1 MVLCGEIAVR
11 NVNSAK
17 HETPFMIRMTLTAI
31 GLVAT
36 LALGACGT
44 LDRPTGPLRI
54 APDQIVAAQDPR
66 IGANDTA
73 KLQALVADVAGRI
86 SGPQRGQKILALSG
100 GGANGAY
107 GAGLLVGWT
116 EHGDRPTFDIVTG
129 VSTGALAAPFAFLG
143 PDWDDELRQAYTG
156 GGANGLLSAR
166 TLAAFRNPSL
176 FSSRVLRALVDD
188 NVTPELLR
196 QIAIESAKGRKLL
209 VATTNLDTEETVIW
223 DMGVLAAQGDEAGLT
238 LFKDVL
244 VASASIPGVFPPV
257 LIAGL
262 NKDGQ
267 VIEDMH
273 VDGGVN
279 TPFLAVPEDL
289 LLWTNPAARRG
300 DGEIYVVVNGQIG
313 RNEGVTPGRISGI
326 LTRTYDSMS
335 KSSLRTALI
344 ATAAFAGRNGIAMSM
359 TAVPDNVSAS
369 SLKFDSAS
377 MQALFDLGRARSVA
391 GEAWSP
397 VSASTQP
404 IALPSSLVAPDQIPD
419 VLAPP
424 PAPETKNPAS
434 DGGASEKSDAPKT

>member
-1 MVLCGEIAVR
+1 M
-11 NVNSAK
+11 
-17 HETPFMIRMTLTAI
+17 MIHKTLTAL
-31 GLVAT
+31 GLAAMV
-36 LALGACGT
+36 ALGACGT

-54 APDQIVAAQDPR
+54 APDQILPSEDPR

-73 KLQALVADVAGRI
+73 KLRALVTDVASRI
-86 SGPQRGQKILALSG
+86 SRNDDGQQILALSG

-107 GAGLLVGWT
+107 GAGVLVGWSQRD
-116 EHGDRPTFDIVTG
+116 DRPAFDIVTG

-143 PDWDDELRQAYTG
+143 PDWDDELQQAYTG

-196 QIAIESAKGRKLL
+196 QIAVEHAKGRKLL
-209 VATTNLDTEETVIW
+209 VATTNLDSEETVIW
-223 DMGVLAAQGDEAGLT
+223 DMGVIAAQGDETALI

-262 NKDGQ
+262 NTEGQ
-267 VIEDMH
+267 IVQDMH

-289 LLWTNPAARRG
+289 LLWTNPAAGRD
-300 DGEIYVVVNGQIG
+300 DGAIFVVVNGQIG
-313 RNEGVTPGRISGI
+313 RNQGVTPGRINGI
-326 LTRTYDSMS
+326 LARTYDSMS

-344 ATAAFAGRNGIAMSM
+344 ATAAFASRNGITMSL
-359 TAVPDNVSAS
+359 TAVPDNVNAS
-369 SLKFDSAS
+369 SLRFEADS
-377 MQALFDLGRARSVA
+377 MKALFELGRSRALS
-391 GEAWSP
+391 GEAWAP
-397 VSASTQP
+397 VMPSIQP
-404 IALPSSLVAPDQIPD
+404 LPSMQVAPDQVPEA
-419 VLAPP
+419 LAPKP
-424 PAPETKNPAS
+424 DPAS
-434 DGGASEKSDAPKT
+434 QTETPSPTPESDGALQQAPGA

>member
-1 MVLCGEIAVR
+1 M
-11 NVNSAK
+11 
-17 HETPFMIRMTLTAI
+17 MIHKTLTAL
-31 GLVAT
+31 GLAAMV
-36 LALGACGT
+36 ALGACGT

-54 APDQIVAAQDPR
+54 APDQILPSEDPR

-73 KLQALVADVAGRI
+73 KLRALVTDVASRI
-86 SGPQRGQKILALSG
+86 SRNDDGQQILALSG

-107 GAGLLVGWT
+107 GAGVLVGWSQR
-116 EHGDRPTFDIVTG
+116 GDRPAFDIVTG

-143 PDWDDELRQAYTG
+143 PDWDDELQQAYTG

-196 QIAIESAKGRKLL
+196 QIAVEHAKGRKLL
-209 VATTNLDTEETVIW
+209 VATTNLDSEETVIW
-223 DMGVLAAQGDEAGLT
+223 DMGVIAAQGDETALI

-262 NKDGQ
+262 NTEGQ
-267 VIEDMH
+267 IVQDMH

-289 LLWTNPAARRG
+289 LLWTNPAAGRD
-300 DGEIYVVVNGQIG
+300 DGAIFVVVNGQIG
-313 RNEGVTPGRISGI
+313 RNQGVTPGRINGI
-326 LTRTYDSMS
+326 LARTYDSMS

-344 ATAAFAGRNGIAMSM
+344 ATAAFASRNGITMSL
-359 TAVPDNVSAS
+359 TAVPDNVNAS
-369 SLKFDSAS
+369 SLRFEADS
-377 MQALFDLGRARSVA
+377 MKALFELGRSRALS
-391 GEAWSP
+391 GEAWAP
-397 VSASTQP
+397 VMPSIQP
-404 IALPSSLVAPDQIPD
+404 LPSMQVAPDQVPEA
-419 VLAPP
+419 LAPKP
-424 PAPETKNPAS
+424 DPAS
-434 DGGASEKSDAPKT
+434 QTETPSPTPESDGALQQAPGA

>member
-1 MVLCGEIAVR
+1 M
-11 NVNSAK
+11 
-17 HETPFMIRMTLTAI
+17 MIHKTLTAL
-31 GLVAT
+31 GLAAMV
-36 LALGACGT
+36 ALGACGT

-54 APDQIVAAQDPR
+54 APDQILPSEDPR

-73 KLQALVADVAGRI
+73 KLRALVTDVASRI
-86 SGPQRGQKILALSG
+86 SRNDDGQQILALSG

-107 GAGLLVGWT
+107 GAGVLVGWSQR
-116 EHGDRPTFDIVTG
+116 GDRPAFDIVTG

-143 PDWDDELRQAYTG
+143 PDWDDELQQAYTG

-196 QIAIESAKGRKLL
+196 QIAVEHAKGRKLL
-209 VATTNLDTEETVIW
+209 VATTNLDSEETVIW
-223 DMGVLAAQGDEAGLT
+223 DMGVIAAQGDETALI

-262 NKDGQ
+262 NTEGQ
-267 VIEDMH
+267 IVQDMH

-289 LLWTNPAARRG
+289 LLWTNPAAGRD
-300 DGEIYVVVNGQIG
+300 DGAIFVVVNGQIG
-313 RNEGVTPGRISGI
+313 RNQGVTPGRINGI
-326 LTRTYDSMS
+326 LARTYDSMS

-344 ATAAFAGRNGIAMSM
+344 ATAAFASRNGITMSL
-359 TAVPDNVSAS
+359 TAVPDNVNAS
-369 SLKFDSAS
+369 SLRFEADSMKALFELGRSRALSREAWAPVMPSIQPLPS
-377 MQALFDLGRARSVA
+377 MQ
-391 GEAWSP
+391 
-397 VSASTQP
+397 
-404 IALPSSLVAPDQIPD
+404 VAPDQVPEA
-419 VLAPP
+419 LAPKP
-424 PAPETKNPAS
+424 DPAS
-434 DGGASEKSDAPKT
+434 QTETPSPTPESDGALQQAPGA

>member
-1 MVLCGEIAVR
+1 
-11 NVNSAK
+11 
-17 HETPFMIRMTLTAI
+17 MIRTTLVTF
-31 GLVAT
+31 GLMAS
-36 LALGACGT
+36 LALSGCGT

-54 APDQIVAAQDPR
+54 APDQIVPAQDPR

-73 KLQALVADVAGRI
+73 KLQALVAEVAGRI
-86 SGPQRGQKILALSG
+86 SRSERGQRILALSG

-107 GAGLLVGWT
+107 GAGVLVGWT
-116 EHGDRPTFDIVTG
+116 ERGDRPTFDIVTG

-143 PDWDDELRQAYTG
+143 ADWDDELRQAYTG
-156 GGANGLLSAR
+156 GGADGLLSAR

-196 QIAIESAKGRKLL
+196 QIAIENAKGRKLL
-209 VATTNLDTEETVIW
+209 VATTNLDSEETVIW
-223 DMGVLAAQGDEAGLT
+223 DMGVLAAQGDEAGLI

-262 NKDGQ
+262 KDGQ
-267 VIEDMH
+267 VIQDMH

-279 TPFLAVPEDL
+279 TPFLAIPEDL
-289 LLWTNPAARRG
+289 LLWTNPSASG
-300 DGEIYVVVNGQIG
+300 DEGSIHVIVNGQIG
-313 RNEGVTPGRISGI
+313 RNQGVTPGKISGI

-344 ATAAFAGRNGIAMSM
+344 ATAAFAGRNNIEMSV
-359 TAVPDNVSAS
+359 TAVPDNIAAS

-377 MQALFDLGRARSVA
+377 MQALFELGRSRSAA
-391 GEAWSP
+391 GQAWTAVEASSHP
-397 VSASTQP
+397 LS
-404 IALPSSLVAPDQIPD
+404 LPSAQAAPEDIPE
-419 VLAPP
+419 VLAPA
-424 PAPETKNPAS
+424 PAPETKSPATE
-434 DGGASEKSDAPKT
+434 GGASENSETPKP

>member
-1 MVLCGEIAVR
+1 M
-11 NVNSAK
+11 
-17 HETPFMIRMTLTAI
+17 MIHKTLTAL
-31 GLVAT
+31 GLAAMV
-36 LALGACGT
+36 ALGACGT

-54 APDQIVAAQDPR
+54 APDQILPSEDPR

-73 KLQALVADVAGRI
+73 KLRALVTDVASRI
-86 SGPQRGQKILALSG
+86 SRNDDGQQILALSG

-107 GAGLLVGWT
+107 GAGVLVGWSQR
-116 EHGDRPTFDIVTG
+116 GDRPAFDIVTG

-143 PDWDDELRQAYTG
+143 PDWDDELQQAYTG

-196 QIAIESAKGRKLL
+196 QIAVEHSKGRKLL
-209 VATTNLDTEETVIW
+209 VATTNLDSEETVIW
-223 DMGVLAAQGDEAGLT
+223 DMGVIAAQGDETALI

-262 NKDGQ
+262 NTEGQ
-267 VIEDMH
+267 IVQDMH

-289 LLWTNPAARRG
+289 LLWTNPAAGRD
-300 DGEIYVVVNGQIG
+300 DGAIFVVVNGQIG
-313 RNEGVTPGRISGI
+313 RNQGVTPGRINGI
-326 LTRTYDSMS
+326 LARTYDSMS

-344 ATAAFAGRNGIAMSM
+344 ATAAFASRNGITMSL
-359 TAVPDNVSAS
+359 TAVPDNVNAS
-369 SLKFDSAS
+369 SLRFEADS
-377 MQALFDLGRARSVA
+377 MKALFELGRSRALS
-391 GEAWSP
+391 GEAWAP
-397 VSASTQP
+397 VMPSIQP
-404 IALPSSLVAPDQIPD
+404 LPSMQVAPDQVPEA
-419 VLAPP
+419 LAPKP
-424 PAPETKNPAS
+424 DPAS
-434 DGGASEKSDAPKT
+434 QTETPSPTPESDGALQQAPGA

>member
-1 MVLCGEIAVR
+1 MVR
-11 NVNSAK
+11 RS
-17 HETPFMIRMTLTAI
+17 LTAI
-31 GLVAT
+31 GTAIGLAATVT
-36 LALGACGT
+36 LAACGT

-66 IGANDTA
+66 IAANDSA
-73 KLQALVADVAGRI
+73 KLRQLVTDVASRI
-86 SGPQRGQKILALSG
+86 TRDEQGQQILALSG

-107 GAGLLVGWT
+107 GAGLLVGWS
-116 EHGDRPTFDIVTG
+116 ERGDRPSFDIVTG

-143 PDWDDELRQAYTG
+143 ADWDDELQRAYTG

-196 QIAIESAKGRKLL
+196 QIAIEHAKGRKLL
-209 VATTNLDTEETVIW
+209 VATTNLDSEETVIW
-223 DMGVLAAQGDEAGLT
+223 DMGVLATQGDDAGLI

-262 NKDGQ
+262 NPNGQ
-267 VIEDMH
+267 IVQDMH

-289 LLWTNPAARRG
+289 LLWTNPDAGG
-300 DGEIYVVVNGQIG
+300 DDGAIYVVVNGQIG
-313 RNEGVTPGRISGI
+313 RNQGVTPGKIRGI
-326 LTRTYDSMS
+326 LARTYDSMS
-335 KSSLRTALI
+335 KASLRTALI
-344 ATAAFAGRNGIAMSM
+344 ATAAFASRNGMTMSM
-359 TAVPDNVSAS
+359 TAVPDNVNAS
-369 SLKFDSAS
+369 SLRFESES
-377 MQALFDLGRARSVA
+377 MKALFELGRSRAVA

-397 VSASTQP
+397 VSPTIQP
-404 IALPSSLVAPDQIPD
+404 LPSILAAPDQIPEA
-419 VLAPP
+419 LALEPEPGSEQEPEAQAPP
-424 PAPETKNPAS
+424 
-434 DGGASEKSDAPKT
+434 GGAAPAGERP